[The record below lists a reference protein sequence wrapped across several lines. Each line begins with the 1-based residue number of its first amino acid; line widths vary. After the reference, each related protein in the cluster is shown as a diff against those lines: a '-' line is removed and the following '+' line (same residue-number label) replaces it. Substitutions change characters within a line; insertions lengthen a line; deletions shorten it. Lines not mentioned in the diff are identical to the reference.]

1 MIMKNTGLFLGGL
14 ILGATAGVALALLY
28 APQTGE
34 DTRRQIKIK
43 IDELEDE
50 LEKMRV
56 KLKEKGTEMKDDAR
70 KRVQDLEARI
80 EKLMEEYRKAPE
92 KVK

>member
-1 MIMKNTGLFLGGL
+1 MKNTGLFLGGL

>member
-1 MIMKNTGLFLGGL
+1 MKNTGLFLGGL
-14 ILGATAGVALALLY
+14 ILGATAGAALALLY

-56 KLKEKGTEMKDDAR
+56 KLKEKGTEMKEDAR
-70 KRVQDLEARI
+70 KRVQDLEKRI

>member
-1 MIMKNTGLFLGGL
+1 MKNTGLFLGGL
-14 ILGATAGVALALLY
+14 ILGAAAGAALALLY

-34 DTRRQIKIK
+34 DTRRQIKVK
-43 IDELEDE
+43 IDELEEE
-50 LEKMRV
+50 LDKMRE
-56 KLKEKGTEMKDDAR
+56 KIKDKGTEMKEDAR
-70 KRVQDLEARI
+70 KRMQELEARI

>member
-1 MIMKNTGLFLGGL
+1 MKNTGLFLGGL
-14 ILGATAGVALALLY
+14 ILGAAAGAALALLY

-43 IDELEDE
+43 IEELEEE
-50 LEKMRV
+50 LDKMRNTM
-56 KLKEKGTEMKDDAR
+56 KEKGTEMKEEAR
-70 KRVQDLEARI
+70 KRVQDLETRI
-80 EKLMEEYRKAPE
+80 EKLMDEYRKAPE

>member
-1 MIMKNTGLFLGGL
+1 MKNTGLFLGGL
-14 ILGATAGVALALLY
+14 ILGAAAGAALALLY

-34 DTRRQIKIK
+34 DTRRQIKVK

-50 LEKMRV
+50 LDKMRE
-56 KLKEKGTEMKDDAR
+56 KLKEKGTEMKEDAR
-70 KRVQDLEARI
+70 KRIQELEARI